1 MNLLIDSFWRAL
13 AYCFRPRVIV
23 LSFLPLVLMVALALG
38 LGYYF
43 WDGAL
48 EWVRGALE
56 ASSIINNVWDWL
68 QGMGAGSLKL
78 MLAPLL
84 VIFAVTPVI
93 VVLSLLTVAVLMTPA
108 LTRLV
113 AQRRFPELERKHG
126 GSMFLSLLWSLGSTL
141 LAVIA
146 LLISIPLWLVPPLIL
161 VLPPLI
167 WGWLTYR
174 VMAFDALAEH
184 ASAEERREIFR
195 RHKGW
200 LLGIGVFCGYLGA
213 APSLLWASGALFAA
227 AFVFLAPIVIWIY
240 TLIFALS
247 SLWFAHY
254 CLTALQTLRA
264 EAALAATP
272 VVAPAVTLIE
282 VQSLSSPDDTSSNVN
297 PSR

>member
-1 MNLLIDSFWRAL
+1 MNLLIDSFWRAV
-13 AYCFRPRVIV
+13 AYCLRPRVIV
-23 LSFLPLVLMVALALG
+23 LSLLPLVLMVALALG

-43 WDGAL
+43 WDAAL

-56 ASSIINNVWDWL
+56 ASSIINSVWDWL

-78 MLAPLL
+78 MLAPLI

-93 VVLSLLTVAVLMTPA
+93 VVLCLLTVAVLMAPA

-126 GSMFLSLLWSLGSTL
+126 GSIFLSLLWSLGSTL

-282 VQSLSSPDDTSSNVN
+282 VRSLSSPDDTSSNAN
-297 PSR
+297 RSR